1 MFLLSVGIVV
11 INILKTYYC
20 TVLGATIS
28 KDLRQ
33 RMFSHIQILSLN
45 FINDR
50 RPGELMNRIV
60 FDTGKI
66 REFIGANLS
75 VICLRSVLFLPV
87 TLFLWCYSM

>member
-1 MFLLSVGIVV
+1 M

-66 REFIGANLS
+66 REFMERTFCNMFTVCFI
-75 VICLRSVLFLPV
+75 LPV